1 MTIYSLSQGVPAV
14 VSAFFLLQLL
24 SPAPARGADVTV
36 IDRAFYNWPQLIER
50 LDGLPKETHDLAL
63 TIAYFP
69 AAGWQRDTVIAVARK
84 GVAILAQCAVRLATL
99 EIVALQGDRYFQ
111 DFRTP
116 AAREL
121 AQRIPLSRPTVY
133 FVADTLQRPAFDAE
147 AIGRGNSRTR
157 PEIADTVW
165 ITRGARDLELV
176 LAHELAHVL
185 MDSGEHST
193 LPGNLMHEETAPQ
206 NVSLTANQ
214 CKRLR
219 QSATAHGLLA
229 PRP

>member
-1 MTIYSLSQGVPAV
+1 LTG
-14 VSAFFLLQLL
+14 
-24 SPAPARGADVTV
+24 
-36 IDRAFYNWPQLIER
+36 PQLIESSQA
-50 LDGLPKETHDLAL
+50 LPGGTYDLTL

-69 AAGWQRDTVIAVARK
+69 EAGWRQDTVVAATRR
-84 GVAILAQCAVRLATL
+84 GAAILAPCAIRLAAL
-99 EIVALQGDRYFQ
+99 EIVALEGDRYFQ

-147 AIGRGNSRTR
+147 AIGRSNSRTL

-176 LAHELAHVL
+176 LAHELVHVL

-193 LPGNLMHEETAPQ
+193 LPGNLMREDTAPH
-206 NVSLTANQ
+206 NSSLTATQ
-214 CKRLR
+214 CERLR
-219 QSATAHGLLA
+219 QSAIAHGLLV

>member
-1 MTIYSLSQGVPAV
+1 MTISTPAQGIYAV
-14 VSAFFLLQLL
+14 VTAFFLLQAL
-24 SPAPARGADVTV
+24 SPAPVRGAYVTV
-36 IDRAFYNWPQLIER
+36 LSRASLTGPQLVESS
-50 LDGLPKETHDLAL
+50 DGSPDATHDLAL

-69 AAGWQRDTVIAVARK
+69 AAGWQHDPVIAAAKK
-84 GVAILAQCAVRLATL
+84 GAAILAQCAIRLAVL
-99 EIVALQGDRYFQ
+99 EIVALDGDRYFQ

-121 AQRIPLSRPTVY
+121 ARHIPLRRPTAY

-165 ITRGARDLELV
+165 ITRSARDLELV

-193 LPGNLMHEETAPQ
+193 LPGNLMRDETEPQ
-206 NVSLTANQ
+206 NVSLTATQ
-214 CKRLR
+214 CERLR
-219 QSATAHGLLA
+219 QSATAHGLLV

>member
-1 MTIYSLSQGVPAV
+1 MPAV
-14 VSAFFLLQLL
+14 VSAFVLLQSL
-24 SPAPARGADVTV
+24 SPGPVRGANVTV
-36 IDRAFYNWPQLIER
+36 VDRASVTRPQLIESLTGIR
-50 LDGLPKETHDLAL
+50 QWTHELAL

-69 AAGWQRDTVIAVARK
+69 AAGWRQGSVIAAARK
-84 GVAILAQCAVRLATL
+84 GAAILAPCAIRLAAL

-111 DFRTP
+111 DFQTS

-157 PEIADTVW
+157 PEIANTVW

-193 LPGNLMHEETAPQ
+193 LPGNLMREETAPQ
-206 NVSLTANQ
+206 NVSLTATQ
-214 CKRLR
+214 CERLR
-219 QSATAHGLLA
+219 QSATAHGLLEPLNPA
-229 PRP
+229 PGR